1 MWPKSRTGQTALLAT
16 LAYCGLWALY
26 LLFPGFKSALQA
38 TPYLGGAI
46 ELFTGL
52 YVAAVIIWLAR
63 QLVFNG

>member
-1 MWPKSRTGQTALLAT
+1 MAEVANRADRTPRH

-26 LLFPGFKSALQA
+26 LLFPDFKSALQT

-46 ELFTGL
+46 ELFTRL